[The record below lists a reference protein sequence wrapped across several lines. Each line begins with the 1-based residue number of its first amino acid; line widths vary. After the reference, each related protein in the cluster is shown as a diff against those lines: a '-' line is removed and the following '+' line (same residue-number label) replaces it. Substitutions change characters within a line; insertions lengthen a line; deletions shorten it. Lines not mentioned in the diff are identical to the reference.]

1 MAKIIFNADDY
12 GFCDQV
18 DNGVIKAINQGL
30 INSVA
35 AFGNGHNG
43 VERLKKLA
51 PLQEK
56 ADIGCHISITSGT
69 PITPMEL
76 FTRELNG
83 KQYFRTFTQLKRPN
97 PKDTAAIAQAKKEL
111 KIEINAQIDVLVDA
125 GIDVKHLSS
134 HHNSLIFFPEYF
146 EAQIEVARERNIKLR
161 STTIVPKL
169 KNNLYLTQ
177 LAARSVDN
185 LGIKNFA
192 ELIKFTSNIEA
203 WMGKYPST
211 IPAMPDA
218 IDGSHY
224 GPLGLDNIKTKN
236 EFERKRKKK
245 AEDLHKNIRSLKPGD
260 VIEYCFHLSD
270 PNGLNHYT
278 FIDEKN
284 PDYYPG
290 VDWKYFDS
298 RKLEFA
304 SLELTKELGQTPPLS
319 RWKDVQ

>member
-18 DNGVIKAINQGL
+18 DAGVIKAIDNGL

-51 PLQEK
+51 SLQDK
-56 ADIGCHISITSGT
+56 ADIGCHITITSGA
-69 PITPMEL
+69 PITDMEM
-76 FTRELNG
+76 FTREMNG
-83 KQYFRTFTQLKRPN
+83 KKFFRTFTQLKRPD
-97 PKDTAAIAQAKKEL
+97 PKKTAEIQKAKEEL
-111 KIEINAQIDVLVDA
+111 KTEINAQIDVLVDA
-125 GIDVKHLSS
+125 GIEVRHLSS

-146 EAQIEVARERNIKLR
+146 EAQIEVARDRNIKLR
-161 STTIVPKL
+161 STTIVPKG
-169 KNNLYLTQ
+169 KNNLYLAQ
-177 LAARSVDN
+177 LAVRSIDN

-192 ELIKFTSNIEA
+192 ELIKFTSKIED
-203 WMGKYPST
+203 WMGNYPGR

-224 GPLGLDNIKTKN
+224 GPLGMDNIKTAK

-245 AEDLHKNIRSLKPGD
+245 AEELQKNIQNLTPNQ
-260 VIEYCFHLSD
+260 VIEYCFHLCD
-270 PNGLNHYT
+270 PDGLSHYT
-278 FIDEKN
+278 FTDEKQ

-298 RKLEFA
+298 RKLEFR
-304 SLELTKELGQTPPLS
+304 SLELTKELGQIPSLT
-319 RWKDVQ
+319 RWRDVQ